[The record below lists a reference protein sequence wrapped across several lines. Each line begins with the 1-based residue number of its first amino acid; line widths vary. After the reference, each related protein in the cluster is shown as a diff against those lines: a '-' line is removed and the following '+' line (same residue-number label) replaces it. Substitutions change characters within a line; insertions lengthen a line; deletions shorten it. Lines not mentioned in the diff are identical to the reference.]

1 MASHAAA
8 IAAETPLSPGPT
20 TTPPPVLPLDDVAR
34 LPKRRRESESEPSRA
49 AASHRLSSESPP
61 SKAAKLLLASGQSP
75 LPSNGA
81 VALEDERRHRE
92 EEEGGGGAIE
102 QEVVAPAPAPA
113 APSTTTTADG
123 GAQQDQTASL
133 RVDGENPS
141 QPALLTLLS
150 AGNQAMSRPSDAP
163 QLAPTATMEPSS
175 KLATAALSISQNSG
189 ERIEE
194 RSEIT
199 TQSPASIAGAPVTE
213 SPTAMEVDVKGD
225 PLASQQ
231 VAIQE
236 ERPQPGSLSY
246 PGSLQTTGSM
256 PDSPVR
262 NMSFPMPSQSQGSPP
277 PSANKK
283 HKCPYCNTEFTR
295 HHNLKSH
302 LLTHSQ
308 EKPYVCTDCQMRF
321 RRLHDLK
328 RHGKLHTG
336 EKNHVCP
343 KCDRKFA
350 RGDAL
355 ARHSKGIGGCA
366 GRRSSMGSFADGDE
380 LDGGMEGDEAVMS
393 GIAYDNVDE
402 EELRRQSLPSMGVQ
416 HLPGGQADQYSSH
429 SRTYPPAGARGATAA
444 SLYAPGGGQ
453 NPAATTGSSSV
464 SNSLGGSHTPNTSIS
479 SVAVGGGP
487 AGLYAQAGVPDVAK
501 PLSPGGVQAHDGSG
515 IVRQRSPS
523 LSQQLQQQQM
533 GRRQSDMQS
542 PHGGQGRPKLPGLTH
557 PGYVPAVSPAFSH
570 GRPPTASSTAT
581 ATAAPAPAPAP
592 ASAPSSG
599 DSGNM
604 FAQSDPSVW
613 AYIQTLE
620 EKVKSLS
627 DKVVSLDHEMSMMKK
642 QLAGTEG
649 VPAG

>member
-1 MASHAAA
+1 MASQAAA
-8 IAAETPLSPGPT
+8 IAAEPPLSPGPT
-20 TTPPPVLPLDDVAR
+20 PTPPPALPLDDVAR

-49 AASHRLSSESPP
+49 AASHGLSSQSPP

-75 LPSNGA
+75 LPSTGA

-92 EEEGGGGAIE
+92 GEAGEERQE
-102 QEVVAPAPAPA
+102 EVVAPAPAA
-113 APSTTTTADG
+113 T
-123 GAQQDQTASL
+123 
-133 RVDGENPS
+133 
-141 QPALLTLLS
+141 QPALLSLLT
-150 AGNQAMSRPSDAP
+150 AGNQTMSRPSDAP
-163 QLAPTATMEPSS
+163 QLAPTAAMEPSS

-189 ERIEE
+189 DRIEE
-194 RSEIT
+194 RSEL
-199 TQSPASIAGAPVTE
+199 TQSPASIAGAQVTE

-225 PLASQQ
+225 SLVSQQ
-231 VAIQE
+231 VAVQE

-366 GRRSSMGSFADGDE
+366 GRRPSMGSFADGDE

-416 HLPGGQADQYSSH
+416 HIPGGQAEQYSAH

-444 SLYAPGGGQ
+444 SLYAPSGAQ

-479 SVAVGGGP
+479 SVAVGGGS

-515 IVRQRSPS
+515 VVRQRSPS
-523 LSQQLQQQQM
+523 LSQQLQQQQQM

-557 PGYVPAVSPAFSH
+557 PGYVPTGSQPFSH
-570 GRPPTASSTAT
+570 GRPPAVT
-581 ATAAPAPAPAP
+581 ATAAPVQAPAP
-592 ASAPSSG
+592 APSSG

-620 EKVKSLS
+620 DKVKSLS
-627 DKVVSLDHEMSMMKK
+627 DKVVSLDHEMSVIKK
-642 QLAGTEG
+642 QLQGNEG